1 MGKKQSSPRNAQQKE
16 LVRLM
21 ESIEGKYSKW
31 EIWQDFIIMM
41 AVSIANTFPGPHRA
55 QREKLYQDHAAKYQV
70 KELDV
75 FAQMAAEVVS
85 ALEHNPEQDVLG
97 ELFMLLGL
105 SNEWKGQFFTP
116 YNVCR
121 AMAMMIHLKI
131 PWRKKDGSLSMI
143 QPAVLEPP

>member
-55 QREKLYQDHAAKYQV
+55 QREERPILHAIQR
-70 KELDV
+70 
-75 FAQMAAEVVS
+75 
-85 ALEHNPEQDVLG
+85 
-97 ELFMLLGL
+97 L
-105 SNEWKGQFFTP
+105 SNDGDDDLRAFT
-116 YNVCR
+116 
-121 AMAMMIHLKI
+121 
-131 PWRKKDGSLSMI
+131 
-143 QPAVLEPP
+143 

>member
-1 MGKKQSSPRNAQQKE
+1 MIGMGKKQSSPRNAQQKE

-85 ALEHNPEQDVLG
+85 ALEHNPEQDVL
-97 ELFMLLGL
+97 
-105 SNEWKGQFFTP
+105 
-116 YNVCR
+116 
-121 AMAMMIHLKI
+121 
-131 PWRKKDGSLSMI
+131 
-143 QPAVLEPP
+143 

>member
-1 MGKKQSSPRNAQQKE
+1 MIGMGKKQSSPRNTQQKE
-16 LVRLM
+16 LARLM

-55 QREKLYQDHAAKYQV
+55 QREKLYQDHAAKYQA

-75 FAQMAAEVVS
+75 FAHMAAEVVS

-121 AMAMMIHLKI
+121 AMAMMTFGLSLIHI
-131 PWRKKDGSLSMI
+131 
-143 QPAVLEPP
+143 

>member
-1 MGKKQSSPRNAQQKE
+1 
-16 LVRLM
+16 M

-85 ALEHNPEQDVLG
+85 ALEHNPEQGCAWRTLHATGAIKRVERPILHAIQR
-97 ELFMLLGL
+97 L
-105 SNEWKGQFFTP
+105 SNDGDDDLRAFT
-116 YNVCR
+116 
-121 AMAMMIHLKI
+121 
-131 PWRKKDGSLSMI
+131 
-143 QPAVLEPP
+143 